1 MEEAGEI
8 IGIPQSTVKTRM
20 FYARKQ
26 LADLL
31 KGAGVENLAA

>member
-1 MEEAGEI
+1 
-8 IGIPQSTVKTRM
+8 VKTRM

-31 KGAGVENLAA
+31 KGAGVDSLAA